1 MKATANFIAC
11 PHESQGT
18 SYDVMFVNADAPSTE
33 IWEAAFSRLEAVRR
47 LNDELSV
54 AVDDKSTQTPLA
66 LVNSILLSDAMAMIN
81 LIGNRLDQ
89 ESKE

>member
-1 MKATANFIAC
+1 MKATANFRAC

-18 SYDVMFVNADAPSTE
+18 SYDILYVDAPSTE

-47 LNDELSV
+47 LNDELAA

-66 LVNSILLSDAMAMIN
+66 VVNSILLSDAMAMVS
-81 LIGNRLDQ
+81 LIGDRLNQND
-89 ESKE
+89 K

>member
-1 MKATANFIAC
+1 MKTTANFRAC

-18 SYDVMFVNADAPSTE
+18 SYDILFVNVDAPSTE

-47 LNDELSV
+47 LNDELAA

-66 LVNSILLSDAMAMIN
+66 VVNSILLSDAMAMVS
-81 LIGNRLDQ
+81 LIGDRLNQND
-89 ESKE
+89 K